1 MNFREWTRSL
11 DGSTSQNIKIE
22 LSYWSRDIFRD
33 YEKAASAPK
42 VCFRFLI
49 LIATFGRI
57 LHCFALIHIRI
68 QYRKTVWSI
77 QICTFTCLG
86 LKYSKIRKYEM
97 RKMRP
102 EVTSYFAYC
111 ARSFGFSDS
120 SRRFRGNPSLVRR
133 AAGFTHTLRIE
144 SGDWLWFQSYDW
156 AKDCH

>member
-1 MNFREWTRSL
+1 MDCFRMCY
-11 DGSTSQNIKIE
+11 DV
-22 LSYWSRDIFRD
+22 IFRI

-42 VCFRFLI
+42 VCTFRFLI

-68 QYRKTVWSI
+68 QYRKTVCSI
-77 QICTFTCLG
+77 YICTFTCLG

-120 SRRFRGNPSLVRR
+120 SRRFRGNPSLVLGCWPLVWRVR
-133 AAGFTHTLRIE
+133 GPTSVNGRDHQMAARVKNRLSTNGTAIFCCFDR
-144 SGDWLWFQSYDW
+144 
-156 AKDCH
+156 